1 MSAGYPVIE
10 KVQIWPDELFLTDAR
25 YFLLLEKPIPFADVH
40 NIEQKNIEWRV
51 QISIFVKYNFF
62 PQMRP
67 HRIFGIGF

>member
-40 NIEQKNIEWRV
+40 NIEQKNSKW
-51 QISIFVKYNFF
+51 QL
-62 PQMRP
+62 
-67 HRIFGIGF
+67 